1 MVCCKS
7 SFPFCLTGQELQLAA
22 ADGFRQLGTTSIQPG
37 PNAKRLHTVIS
48 CKSNALTACKSR
60 DASRP
65 ELGGPGPLIIMWSIF
80 SSVLRYDNMFSWLV
94 FSPWEGS
101 SSHALPPRVSSDDS
115 SGEKKSD
122 EEVQPTMKRPA
133 AKGRGKGK
141 KHRKREEDEEYDHS
155 PLGGKAG
162 GDDDDDEEDGL
173 GNADDKPETGKKGVG
188 VSKRPASKAAGS
200 RKGRSTGKR
209 AKMAKEPKLQIMYII
224 HLKNFE
230 GSSQSLWNLTECTL
244 HFGGSS

>member
-1 MVCCKS
+1 
-7 SFPFCLTGQELQLAA
+7 
-22 ADGFRQLGTTSIQPG
+22 
-37 PNAKRLHTVIS
+37 
-48 CKSNALTACKSR
+48 
-60 DASRP
+60 
-65 ELGGPGPLIIMWSIF
+65 
-80 SSVLRYDNMFSWLV
+80 MFSWLV

-122 EEVQPTMKRPA
+122 EEAKPTMKRPA

-141 KHRKREEDEEYDHS
+141 KSRKREEDEEYDHS

-162 GDDDDDEEDGL
+162 DGDDDDDEEDGL

-188 VSKRPASKAAGS
+188 ASKRPASKAAGS

-209 AKMAKEPKLQIMYII
+209 SKIAKDPKLQITYIV

-230 GSSQSLWNLTECTL
+230 GSSQGLWNLTECTL